1 MIEFLA
7 PLFATRAGSNDVGYS
22 NREFDAALMTAEAAS
37 DLRQS
42 DALVNNAQRI
52 LLHDMPVV
60 PLWDNISVVGWSP
73 EVSRVAVTWNGLP
86 DYENIAKA

>member
-1 MIEFLA
+1 MA
-7 PLFATRAGSNDVGYS
+7 
-22 NREFDAALMTAEAAS
+22 AEAAP

-42 DALVNNAQRI
+42 DVLVNNAQQI

-60 PLWDNISVVGWSP
+60 PLWDNISVLGWSP
-73 EVSRVAVTWNGLP
+73 AVNRVTVTWNGLP

>member
-1 MIEFLA
+1 MA
-7 PLFATRAGSNDVGYS
+7 
-22 NREFDAALMTAEAAS
+22 AEAAP

-60 PLWDNISVVGWSP
+60 PLWDNISVLGWSP
-73 EVSRVAVTWNGLP
+73 GVSRVAVTWNGLP
-86 DYENIAKA
+86 DYENIVKA